1 MKITNLIFSN
11 IIHGTKFFFVFQKKA
26 KSQSSVA
33 SPPTVTVTSHK
44 SNQPTNGGG
53 KNNSETTMVGQHGN
67 PAAMNSYEFNRIHS
81 SAGTGG
87 NGESGMLV
95 HMPQQQQ
102 KNSLNMAKTSS
113 NGDNLQG
120 VSFFLYKN
128 RGIFQTLFWKYIL
141 Y

>member
-1 MKITNLIFSN
+1 MESLNLL
-11 IIHGTKFFFVFQKKA
+11 FQKKA

-81 SAGTGG
+81 SVGTGG

-95 HMPQQQQ
+95 QMPQQQ
-102 KNSLNMAKTSS
+102 KNSLNKTSS

-120 VSFFLYKN
+120 MHLLV
-128 RGIFQTLFWKYIL
+128 
-141 Y
+141 

>member
-11 IIHGTKFFFVFQKKA
+11 IIHGTKNFFVFQKKA

-120 VSFFLYKN
+120 ISFFF
-128 RGIFQTLFWKYIL
+128 I
-141 Y
+141 